1 MQDDRL
7 AQSQRIYFNQ
17 AESLFLMARG
27 FFRWPSISAQP
38 SSAAISNA
46 LYLSYLYILYV
57 QVGEGITICYLT
69 QLLNTNILGHC
80 CLWKVYS
87 VLTIEDTEHH

>member
-1 MQDDRL
+1 MTDWPKVRGFTLTRQKVCFPWPEGSSDGHL
-7 AQSQRIYFNQ
+7 FQHNPHLL
-17 AESLFLMARG
+17 LFLMR
-27 FFRWPSISAQP
+27 STS
-38 SSAAISNA
+38 
-46 LYLSYLYILYV
+46 LSYLYILYV

-69 QLLNTNILGHC
+69 QLLNPSILGHC